1 MDSDPDVN
9 YIIIPFEGN
18 MNPVYQ
24 QGIKLYLQ
32 TTKYIDNED
41 EKLDI
46 LVSNAEDIIY
56 YFLIIANKYSWG
68 RLVFMVETGTGENN
82 IFRQV

>member
-68 RLVFMVETGTGENN
+68 RLVFMV
-82 IFRQV
+82 